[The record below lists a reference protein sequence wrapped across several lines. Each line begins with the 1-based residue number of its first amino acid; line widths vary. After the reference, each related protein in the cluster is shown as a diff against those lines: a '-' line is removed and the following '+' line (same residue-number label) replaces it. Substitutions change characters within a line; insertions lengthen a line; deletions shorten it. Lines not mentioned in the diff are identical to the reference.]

1 MPTSQSSSVA
11 ALGGTQGFARKEP
24 ATGSQSAV
32 QRVVEA
38 VAERVEAILD
48 GELREQER
56 GASFGASATTTET
69 DPELEALRE
78 RRLEALKR
86 AAAARSRWCALGHG
100 RLHELDDEEAL
111 LEACR
116 SSERVVGVFWR
127 LRTAPETQP
136 LQDALAH
143 ALRSLAQQHL
153 ETRFWVAEAER
164 FPSMCERLG
173 VQVLPSILLIRNQQ
187 LLEKMPSHKTFRIK
201 QKLAKKAKQNRP
213 VPQWFRMKTDNR
225 IRYNMKRRH
234 WRRTKLGI

>member
-187 LLEKMPSHKTFRIK
+187 VVRTFAGLDEWVIAGRAGVRFSLER
-201 QKLAKKAKQNRP
+201 LAK
-213 VPQWFRMKTDNR
+213 TL
-225 IRYNMKRRH
+225 RRH
-234 WRRTKLGI
+234 RITGVSLHPDVESRDAPSDSD